1 MEWIGFQRQP
11 LAKSE
16 EKMNLNETLIHH
28 GNLNTG
34 AKYSLGK
41 VM

>member
-1 MEWIGFQRQP
+1 MDRIGFQRQP

-16 EKMNLNETLIHH
+16 EKMNLNETLNPH

-34 AKYSLGK
+34 T
-41 VM
+41 